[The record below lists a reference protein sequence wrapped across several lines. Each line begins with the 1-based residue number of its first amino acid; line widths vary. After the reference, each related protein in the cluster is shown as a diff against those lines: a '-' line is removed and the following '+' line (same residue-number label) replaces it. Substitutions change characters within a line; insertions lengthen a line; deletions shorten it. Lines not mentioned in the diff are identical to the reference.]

1 MLDYSVIPQF
11 RSETMFRRKTTPI
24 KKNRRGKSSKNS
36 RVLHL
41 NVMSPRIA
49 FFQSLKKLRNMGR
62 TLVILGIVAVLI
74 YFAYKAIYKHFNDND
89 EFAIQY
95 IPVTDFEGNDTV
107 VLSKNRVWAISEIDV
122 KGTIFQVDL
131 DDVKKRLLERP
142 EVINVEVDRK
152 LPDTIEIKIKERIPV
167 AWLAC
172 RELDLAGRNP
182 YRGILID
189 KFGVTFKSEKEFWE
203 VAKNL
208 PVIEVSA
215 TSENNFPLGKK
226 MNHPDCERALQ
237 FVMSLDIIGSQ
248 DWGVERVVVENFYTL
263 NVICTDE
270 VTAKFSMYEHD
281 YQLKKLLLVREHA
294 SNNGKKLSWI
304 DLRPKTNNPGAYQ
317 DGIAIQSASRA
328 AVTQPTHNLDP
339 STQSILDR
347 DN

>member
-1 MLDYSVIPQF
+1 
-11 RSETMFRRKTTPI
+11 MFRRKTTPI

-49 FFQSLKKLRNMGR
+49 LFQSLKKVKGMGR
-62 TLVILGIVAVLI
+62 TLVILGIVAVLG
-74 YFAYKAIYKHFNDND
+74 YFAYMAIHDHFNDND

-107 VLSKNRVWAISEIDV
+107 VLSAKRVWDISKINQQ
-122 KGTIFQVDL
+122 GTIFQVDL
-131 DDVKKRLLERP
+131 DDVEKRLRERP

-152 LPDTIEIKIKERIPV
+152 LPDTIEIRIEERIPV
-167 AWLAC
+167 AWIAC
-172 RELDLAGRNP
+172 RELGLAGRSP
-182 YRGILID
+182 YKGLLID

-215 TSENNFPLGKK
+215 TSENDFQVGKK
-226 MNHPDCERALQ
+226 MNHADGERALQ
-237 FVMSLDIIGSQ
+237 FVLCLGILGPQ

-270 VTAKFSMYEHD
+270 VVAKFSMYEHD
-281 YQLKKLLLVREHA
+281 FQLKKLLLVREHA
-294 SNNGKKLSWI
+294 ANNGKKLSWI
-304 DLRPKTNNPGAYQ
+304 DLRPKTNNPGAYK
-317 DGIAIQSASRA
+317 DGIALQSAPREPVARPVRNVDS
-328 AVTQPTHNLDP
+328 